1 MEAPRAPTRPK
12 LRVLGIAIVALVLG
26 FQALSFLTAV
36 IQPLSSAPVSGSGGC
51 LHLHANPPDISD
63 EDAFRRGVKRW
74 IDVCREAF
82 AWGDPDPGI
91 KVSLAGALGA
101 DGKRED
107 AVTLLRAAAAQ
118 NDPRGLYLL
127 YEEHKS
133 FGRSVERPQ
142 IVSRA
147 EAEQS
152 LRKAA
157 ELGHPEAT
165 HILAVLLDRGGVVK
179 RDPAGA
185 RFWAERALANPPR
198 HSQPIDIQVLLG
210 RLLVQ
215 SDQAEERA
223 RGLGLLET
231 LARGGRGDAKAYL
244 AVAIRNESPARAR
257 GLLEEALR
265 SYPGHAVP
273 TLARMLIDG
282 EGGPKDERRG
292 VSLLRSVPDVGAVS
306 AVLAELHLEGRL
318 VARDVRKAVEM
329 FHHEA
334 QWSVDARNKTMQL
347 LAANPEVRLPH
358 SGNFLYA
365 ATEAAELGE
374 AGALAALLELKL
386 SSNPQFQDRDGACTL
401 LKEYG
406 TPELTHPCR

>member
-1 MEAPRAPTRPK
+1 M
-12 LRVLGIAIVALVLG
+12 
-26 FQALSFLTAV
+26 
-36 IQPLSSAPVSGSGGC
+36 
-51 LHLHANPPDISD
+51 
-63 EDAFRRGVKRW
+63 KRW
-74 IDVCREAF
+74 IDICREAF
-82 AWGDPDPGI
+82 AWGDSDPRI
-91 KVSLAGALGA
+91 NVSLAGALGA
-101 DGKRED
+101 DGKRDD

-118 NDPRGLYLL
+118 NDAQALYLL

-133 FGRSVERPQ
+133 FGRSIDRPQ
-142 IVSRA
+142 AVSRA

-152 LRKAA
+152 LRRAA

-165 HILAVLLDRGGVVK
+165 HTLAVLFDRGGVVK

-185 RFWAERALANPPR
+185 RFWAERALVNPPK
-198 HSQPIDIQVLLG
+198 HWHPIDIQVLRG
-210 RLLVQ
+210 RLLSQ
-215 SDQAEERA
+215 DQPEERA
-223 RGLGLLET
+223 RGLDLLET

-244 AVAIRNESPARAR
+244 AIAIRTESPARAR
-257 GLLEEALR
+257 GLLEESLR

-282 EGGPKDERRG
+282 EGGAKDEGRA

-318 VARDVRKAVEM
+318 VPRDVHKAVEL
-329 FHHEA
+329 FRHEA

-347 LAANPEVRLPH
+347 LAVHPDIPLPH
-358 SGNFLYA
+358 SGSFLCA

-374 AGALAALLELKL
+374 AGALSALVDLKL
-386 SSNPQFQDRDGACTL
+386 SSNLQFRDQEGACAL

-406 TPELTHPCR
+406 NRELTQPCR